1 MTFMEHQS
9 HPDIIKRLK
18 RAGGHLTSV
27 ITMIE
32 NGRPC
37 VDLAQQLHAV
47 ESALTNAKRT
57 LIHDHIDHCLSDA
70 AQSAA
75 SSSTAALR
83 EFRQLAKYL

>member
-57 LIHDHIDHCLSDA
+57 LIQDHIDHCLSDA
-70 AQSAA
+70 AQSDA
-75 SSSTAALR
+75 SSSAAALE